1 MIGKDFEFCSKQ
13 QNKSGRFLEAC
24 LLVLLDEKDSHGYSL
39 LDRLKEFNFEPDG
52 VNISIIYRNLKSME
66 DRGFVESEWVEGDQ
80 GPNKKIYKLTEE
92 GRTAASKWI
101 ELLKFR
107 KAQLQLIIDKYE
119 KNSREAN

>member
-1 MIGKDFEFCSKQ
+1 ME
-13 QNKSGRFLEAC
+13 GRGLVEA
-24 LLVLLDEKDSHGYSL
+24 
-39 LDRLKEFNFEPDG
+39 
-52 VNISIIYRNLKSME
+52 
-66 DRGFVESEWVEGDQ
+66 EWVAGDQ

-119 KNSREAN
+119 KNSREVK